1 MSNLTK
7 TQQDSLTSG
16 LTKTLDFHKKRITN
30 ASAAINDNDYVIKRQ
45 LNALEVITATETEF
59 VALAQLNTL
68 YIFNNLDTNLKHI
81 ALYDGIA
88 INLIFNF

>member
-30 ASAAINDNDYVIKRQ
+30 AAAAVGDNDYVIKRQ

-59 VALAQLNTL
+59 VALVQLNTL